1 MGGAASVMEIGVNR
15 TGATELRRRW
25 RADDPWA
32 ALLIVHGIAEH
43 SGRYERTAARL
54 AAAGI
59 DVHAFDLQGFG
70 ASAGRRADIE
80 SFAVY
85 RSQILDNL
93 VRPFASGLPAVLFG
107 HSMGGLLAVDYALS
121 RHRQPD
127 LVVLSSPALDASV
140 PVWQRRAA
148 PFLAKAAPR
157 LTLANPIDPRE
168 LFTDPAAAEDYRTDP
183 LVTTRSTV
191 RLGALLFRCMEQTG
205 RSLDLYRAPTLVMH
219 GGADTVVPPEVSA
232 PLGRRPNVERR
243 VYPGLRHG
251 AVNEPAGAR
260 LIDDAVEWIRSRTS
274 AAPRGGP

>member
-1 MGGAASVMEIGVNR
+1 MGDSASIMEIGPARSGV
-15 TGATELRRRW
+15 TELRRRW
-25 RADDPWA
+25 PASDPWA

-43 SGRYERTAARL
+43 SGRYQGAAARL

-59 DVHAFDLQGFG
+59 EVYGFDLQGFG

-80 SFAVY
+80 SFDLY
-85 RSQILDNL
+85 RDQILDNL
-93 VRPFASGLPAVLFG
+93 APLFASGLPAVLFG

-127 LVVLSSPALDASV
+127 MVVLSSPALDASV

-148 PFLAKAAPR
+148 PLLSKAAPR
-157 LTLANPIDPRE
+157 LRLANPIDPRE
-168 LFTDPAAAEDYRTDP
+168 LFADPAMAEDYRADP

-191 RLGALLFRCMEQTG
+191 RLGSLLFRCMERAG
-205 RSLDLYRAPTLVMH
+205 RSLDLYRAPTLVLH
-219 GGADTVVPPEVSA
+219 GGADTVVPPEASA

-251 AVNEPAGAR
+251 AVTEPAGTR
-260 LIDDAVEWIRSRTS
+260 LVDDAAEWIRSR
-274 AAPRGGP
+274 AG

>member
-1 MGGAASVMEIGVNR
+1 MAGAAGVMEIGRSR
-15 TGATELRRRW
+15 TGVTELRRRW
-25 RADDPWA
+25 PASDPWA
-32 ALLIVHGIAEH
+32 AVLIVHGIAEH
-43 SGRYERTAARL
+43 SGRYEGAAARL

-59 DVHAFDLQGFG
+59 DVYAFDLQGFG

-93 VRPFASGLPAVLFG
+93 APLFASGLPAVLFG

-127 LVVLSSPALDASV
+127 LVVLNSPALDASV
-140 PVWQRRAA
+140 PLWQRRAA
-148 PFLAKAAPR
+148 PLLAKAAPR
-157 LTLANPIDPRE
+157 LSLANPIDPRE
-168 LFTDPAAAEDYRTDP
+168 LFTDPAMAEDYRTDP
-183 LVTTRSTV
+183 LVTARSTV
-191 RLGALLFRCMEQTG
+191 RLGDLLFRCMERTG
-205 RSLDLYRAPTLVMH
+205 RSLDLYRAPTLLLH
-219 GGADTVVPPEVSA
+219 GGADTIVPPEVSA

-260 LIDDAVEWIRSRTS
+260 LIDDTATWIRARVD
-274 AAPRGGP
+274 GGDS